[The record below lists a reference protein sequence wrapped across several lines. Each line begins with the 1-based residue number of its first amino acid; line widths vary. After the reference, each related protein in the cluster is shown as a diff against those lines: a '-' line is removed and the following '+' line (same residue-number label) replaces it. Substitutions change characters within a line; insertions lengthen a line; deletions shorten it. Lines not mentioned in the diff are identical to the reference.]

1 MPYSVFLFMNSSCP
15 MSFLQMKETARIEII
30 VNTRYKTFNE
40 KNLIITLAAKRVTE
54 LKHLVIVEDKEVK
67 DEIFSSFTFRLYIV
81 CK

>member
-1 MPYSVFLFMNSSCP
+1 
-15 MSFLQMKETARIEII
+15 MKETARIEII